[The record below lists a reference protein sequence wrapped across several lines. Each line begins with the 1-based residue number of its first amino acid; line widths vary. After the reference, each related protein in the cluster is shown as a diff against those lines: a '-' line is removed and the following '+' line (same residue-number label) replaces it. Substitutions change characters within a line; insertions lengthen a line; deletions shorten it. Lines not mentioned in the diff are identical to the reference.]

1 MSYPENIDLRLLISA
16 DFVRLMY
23 YEKLILETSTKRLFT
38 NLTQSP
44 WYQFAIVKGIPTRMK
59 RGNWP
64 IFSTEFERFVYIVSD
79 YRNKIISGH
88 GNSYFD
94 RYLTDILK

>member
-38 NLTQSP
+38 NLTQQP
-44 WYQFAIVKGIPTRMK
+44 LYQFAIVKGIPTRMK

-64 IFSTEFERFVYIVSD
+64 IFSTEFGNIV
-79 YRNKIISGH
+79 H
-88 GNSYFD
+88 
-94 RYLTDILK
+94 ILADL